1 MLTWASCWGCSEELM
16 ESTSFAFPGRASLR
30 NTCHRTADAHDLSGT
45 QLLPQCCWRIVSVSQ
60 SDLPPIV
67 GDEAVQPLVDA
78 ATDIGGK
85 RLKTSPET

>member
-1 MLTWASCWGCSEELM
+1 LQRRVDGVDIVCVPRTRQ
-16 ESTSFAFPGRASLR
+16 FR

-45 QLLPQCCWRIVSVSQ
+45 QLLSQRCLRIVSVSQ